1 MAPCKAWVFMEKYVK
16 AVEQVVV
23 ADVVKYK
30 DEVIEKTKDV
40 VG

>member
-16 AVEQVVV
+16 AVEQVV

-30 DEVIEKTKDV
+30 DEVIEKTKEV